1 MKITE
6 KEILELLGNDDE
18 LKMQYAIREA
28 IFLSHKDGH
37 GIDLIAHALKL
48 TRKEVQEMINEHT
61 HMKNNIKLTNFFDS
75 ILEERSKQRN

>member
-6 KEILELLGNDDE
+6 TEILELLGNDDE

-48 TRKEVQEMINEHT
+48 TKKEVQEMISEHT
-61 HMKNNIKLTNFFDS
+61 QMKNHLKLANFFDS
-75 ILEERSKQRN
+75 ILEERNKQRS